1 MKVVHFMPLHD
12 HPNMTVF
19 IKLLQGELLLSTY
32 QFSTDLQGH
41 VESRIDSTGR
51 ECIFIMIIN
60 QSLVLKCKKI
70 TRIITPD
77 SPHSASVLKPS
88 GPTIH
93 SFRALSDQVVFLD
106 IIGPPYDDGDRNC
119 TYYTDVSES
128 EPFSDTLLPPSLLSA
143 SSSSSN
149 AESCRSKLTHTLSN
163 GAVLNLD
170 TDVTVWIYKANIV
183 YECFS
188 KHYEPHQT

>member
-1 MKVVHFMPLHD
+1 M
-12 HPNMTVF
+12 
-19 IKLLQGELLLSTY
+19 
-32 QFSTDLQGH
+32 
-41 VESRIDSTGR
+41 
-51 ECIFIMIIN
+51 
-60 QSLVLKCKKI
+60 KCKKI

-88 GPTIH
+88 GPTIHSFRALSDHTIH

-183 YECFS
+183 YDCFS